1 MIDHR
6 TYMERCS
13 GWVAEV
19 RTYLCGETE
28 VSICDSHLQ
37 KFGSR
42 VFLDFGSACNFVTLD
57 MPGDWEVANRE

>member
-1 MIDHR
+1 MIDCR
-6 TYMERCS
+6 SYKERDS

-19 RTYLCGETE
+19 RTYFSGETE
-28 VSICDSHLQ
+28 VSICDSSMQ

-42 VFLDFGSACNFVTLD
+42 CFLDFGSACNFVICD